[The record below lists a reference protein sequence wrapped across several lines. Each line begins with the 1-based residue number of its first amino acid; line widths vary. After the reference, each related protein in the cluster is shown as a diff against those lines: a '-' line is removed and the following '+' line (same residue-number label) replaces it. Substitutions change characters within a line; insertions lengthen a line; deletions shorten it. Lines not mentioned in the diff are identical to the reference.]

1 MCTYTHTTHT
11 QHTHT
16 HTPHGQSFTHRY
28 GINLF
33 PNCPPTY
40 KHKTAFSS
48 HPIHHM
54 FHFVSKFVFLLE
66 PLLFRNCLVFQCA
79 HLCLHTHTHHTPAL
93 PYTLQPQSHVYCLC
107 KFVFPCSGNYQQVF
121 LLPFALLNIG
131 ISRMLMHTH
140 SHMHRHKPTCTHTHM
155 HMHTHSCTHTLEYA
169 SITNICAYARIKIV
183 LAVIHHTTHT
193 HTHTCKFVFELLSV
207 VICCYVHI

>member
-1 MCTYTHTTHT
+1 MLAHTYTPHTSTT
-11 QHTHT
+11 
-16 HTPHGQSFTHRY
+16 
-28 GINLF
+28 
-33 PNCPPTY
+33 
-40 KHKTAFSS
+40 
-48 HPIHHM
+48 IH
-54 FHFVSKFVFLLE
+54 
-66 PLLFRNCLVFQCA
+66 
-79 HLCLHTHTHHTPAL
+79 
-93 PYTLQPQSHVYCLC
+93 LQPQSHVYCLC

-131 ISRMLMHTH
+131 MLMHTH
-140 SHMHRHKPTCTHTHM
+140 PHMHRHKPTCTCTHTHM

-193 HTHTCKFVFELLSV
+193 HTHTHTHTCKFVFELLSV